1 MELETVVLAGFTV
14 LAAGQDLRK
23 KQVDVNL
30 YWIFGII
37 AGAALIFRMWEDQN
51 MMWEKAVQGT
61 AGLLPGLALLGL
73 GKVSSGSI
81 GAGDGCYFL
90 ISGLLLGFWRNLA
103 VLFYGTLCCGLFAWC
118 ILSGGILRKKKI

>member
-51 MMWEKAVQGT
+51 MMWEKAVQGA
-61 AGLLPGLALLGL
+61 AGLLPGLALLDWE
-73 GKVSSGSI
+73 KS
-81 GAGDGCYFL
+81 A
-90 ISGLLLGFWRNLA
+90 A
-103 VLFYGTLCCGLFAWC
+103 EA
-118 ILSGGILRKKKI
+118 

>member
-51 MMWEKAVQGT
+51 MMWEKD
-61 AGLLPGLALLGL
+61 GLSYTMVTSADKTLEEMAELA
-73 GKVSSGSI
+73 KAYMDSE
-81 GAGDGCYFL
+81 
-90 ISGLLLGFWRNLA
+90 R
-103 VLFYGTLCCGLFAWC
+103 
-118 ILSGGILRKKKI
+118 

>member
-51 MMWEKAVQGT
+51 M
-61 AGLLPGLALLGL
+61 
-73 GKVSSGSI
+73 
-81 GAGDGCYFL
+81 
-90 ISGLLLGFWRNLA
+90 
-103 VLFYGTLCCGLFAWC
+103 
-118 ILSGGILRKKKI
+118 